1 MRTDIKLSFMISF
14 LSGCHCSSV
23 AVKHFEAI
31 LEQNKKNLGLPT
43 NLLMYSIDIITEWFG
58 ITWRNDFVWHN
69 FSQLIVVGDDLVWW
83 CPMTKLVKRDI
94 FDLCDLV

>member
-1 MRTDIKLSFMISF
+1 
-14 LSGCHCSSV
+14 
-23 AVKHFEAI
+23 
-31 LEQNKKNLGLPT
+31 
-43 NLLMYSIDIITEWFG
+43 MYSIDIITEWFG